1 MKVKNNSYYKKI
13 DIKIQ
18 NAMLEL
24 LKKRKFNEI
33 SVKDICLEA
42 NINRTS
48 FYNHYRDINDL
59 MIKMEE
65 SLTNNFKQVFDY
77 SNKHSKQSLI
87 DFFKFI
93 QSNKSFYIAFINNN
107 YDFALSKR
115 LVYAYIENNYS
126 NNDDSLSSNE
136 ELIFHELF
144 FDAGILA
151 ISKYWIK
158 NGMRES
164 VNQIVDLI
172 YKEYESNYHFE

>member
-1 MKVKNNSYYKKI
+1 MKNNSNSYFKKT
-13 DIKIQ
+13 DTKIQ

-24 LKKRKFNEI
+24 LKKRKFTEI
-33 SVKDICLEA
+33 SIKDICKEA
-42 NINRTS
+42 KINRTS
-48 FYNHYRDINDL
+48 FYNHYADINDL

-65 SLTNNFKQVFDY
+65 SLTNTFKQVFDY
-77 SNKHSKQSLI
+77 SSKHSKQSLI

-93 QSNKSFYIAFINNN
+93 QSNKSFYVAFINNN

-115 LVYAYIENNYS
+115 LVYSYIESNYS
-126 NNDDSLSSNE
+126 NNDDTPVSNN
-136 ELIFHELF
+136 ELFFHELF

-158 NGMRES
+158 NGMKES